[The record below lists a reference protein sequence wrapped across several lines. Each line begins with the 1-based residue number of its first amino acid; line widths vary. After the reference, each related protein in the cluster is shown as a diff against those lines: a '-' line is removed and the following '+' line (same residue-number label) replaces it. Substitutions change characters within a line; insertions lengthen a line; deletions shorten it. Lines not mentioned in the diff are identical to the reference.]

1 MIVFPPK
8 YQIRLLDMDRAFV
21 AIQAS
26 DFQTEVAGVYV
37 FQFIKYLTYTSDK
50 KFKLVLIN
58 IKLHD
63 LNFYCKDV
71 LT

>member
-1 MIVFPPK
+1 MILFPPK
-8 YQIRLLDMDRAFV
+8 YQIRHLDMNRAFV

-37 FQFIKYLTYTSDK
+37 FQFIKYLTYNSDK
-50 KFKLVLIN
+50 KYKLILIN

-63 LNFYCKDV
+63 LKF
-71 LT
+71 